1 MGLRIRD
8 RAFMFINV
16 QNVVCRTP
24 LSPSY
29 YRTNWYRNKAKT
41 DGQALKTKYTPVV
54 EARSRTSVLAGCWL
68 VGYNVAGAAAAVRLF
83 GTVASMIRRNN
94 NLFHLASWPTAA
106 THQIIGLV
114 SDFVRIS
121 CIPSRGAGY

>member
-16 QNVVCRTP
+16 QYVVCRTP

-29 YRTNWYRNKAKT
+29 YTNWYRNKAKT

-68 VGYNVAGAAAAVRLF
+68 VGYNVGGAAAAVRLRPCAPARACGIYNEPF
-83 GTVASMIRRNN
+83 TS
-94 NLFHLASWPTAA
+94 
-106 THQIIGLV
+106 
-114 SDFVRIS
+114 
-121 CIPSRGAGY
+121 